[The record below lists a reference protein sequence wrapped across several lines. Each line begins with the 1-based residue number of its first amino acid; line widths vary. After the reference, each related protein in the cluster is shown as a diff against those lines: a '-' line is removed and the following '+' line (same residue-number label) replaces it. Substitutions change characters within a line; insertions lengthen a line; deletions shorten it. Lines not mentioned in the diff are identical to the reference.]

1 MNWKTIFNPFEKFD
15 EKYVLFVGI
24 IFFIINIFVCNFT
37 RMVNDSVFHL
47 SLLEENETIWDI
59 VRINFLSYI
68 FAISV
73 LFVLAKFINSKT
85 RIIDIINTV
94 LISAIPLI
102 IIAVVTA
109 LPFLKEAT
117 QRITESAGD
126 PKQIDPL
133 SLIVVTVFGFATL
146 PLMIYSCV
154 LFYNGFQ
161 TATNV
166 KKWQQIVLFVIVS
179 FVQIIIS
186 QTML

>member
-1 MNWKTIFNPFEKFD
+1 M
-15 EKYVLFVGI
+15 GI
-24 IFFIINIFVCNFT
+24 IFFIINIFACNFT

-102 IIAVVTA
+102 IIAVA
-109 LPFLKEAT
+109 
-117 QRITESAGD
+117 RR
-126 PKQIDPL
+126 
-133 SLIVVTVFGFATL
+133 
-146 PLMIYSCV
+146 C
-154 LFYNGFQ
+154 LF
-161 TATNV
+161 
-166 KKWQQIVLFVIVS
+166 
-179 FVQIIIS
+179 
-186 QTML
+186 